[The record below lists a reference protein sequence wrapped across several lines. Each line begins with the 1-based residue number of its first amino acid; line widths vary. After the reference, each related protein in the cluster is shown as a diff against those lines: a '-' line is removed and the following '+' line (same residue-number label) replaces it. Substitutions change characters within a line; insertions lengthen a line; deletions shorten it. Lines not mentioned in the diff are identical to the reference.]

1 MRSPFL
7 LWEVLINNT
16 YSGKY
21 LNEVQ
26 KLAADEGFELRY
38 KNTADSRNLNDSI
51 TSESE
56 ERKKRWKVDA
66 ARQYSGKI
74 AELSLTYEPTPEERA
89 AEEARLAAESKAAEE
104 SRAKAESEAAERSKA
119 EEESKAKAAE
129 ESRAAAESN
138 AKAEEESKAAE
149 ESKAKEEQ
157 ARRAEI
163 EEKVVLPESNSKLG
177 RNFDSEGRSTWYY
190 INVDDIKNKP
200 VKKKWKSVTVT
211 DGVAEYLNRLENLG
225 YKGSI
230 TKLVGFRIPDIVSSA
245 HVKQLQEEVFIIRIS
260 ISLSAKSLDLVVDA
274 FDFRRGYIIGGVSND
289 PFKMIA
295 QQPLEPEQMG
305 IAGCMA
311 HVHDTDD
318 ILRHG
323 ALVRPRI
330 GQRQFLFD
338 QVKSKEELILPEQLI
353 IALFV
358 SGSAHDILCFKQ
370 TAPLVDHALLRG
382 IGVLLLKR
390 LPGGRQNILCFL
402 QCPGSFDVAF
412 LIKAALFVLTHFAYY
427 LIVEVL
433 DDMEVIEYWL
443 DMGALFLKRLLE
455 IGIHVAGDGFDMVYP
470 LQTDMLYEVVHDLLL
485 LASGDPEDMPGLHVD
500 DVSGIPVPVV
510 ELEFINAKE
519 FRMLCRLDQLSVRC
533 SIKLLKTSLINRLY
547 DVLTEAGKL
556 CDLLVCVSPAS
567 QQIAD
572 ILIQFHRDPVPGRFK
587 RNVLHPGI
595 AALGTYILRSGE

>member
-1 MRSPFL
+1 
-7 LWEVLINNT
+7 
-16 YSGKY
+16 
-21 LNEVQ
+21 
-26 KLAADEGFELRY
+26 
-38 KNTADSRNLNDSI
+38 
-51 TSESE
+51 
-56 ERKKRWKVDA
+56 
-66 ARQYSGKI
+66 
-74 AELSLTYEPTPEERA
+74 
-89 AEEARLAAESKAAEE
+89 
-104 SRAKAESEAAERSKA
+104 
-119 EEESKAKAAE
+119 
-129 ESRAAAESN
+129 
-138 AKAEEESKAAE
+138 
-149 ESKAKEEQ
+149 
-157 ARRAEI
+157 
-163 EEKVVLPESNSKLG
+163 
-177 RNFDSEGRSTWYY
+177 
-190 INVDDIKNKP
+190 
-200 VKKKWKSVTVT
+200 
-211 DGVAEYLNRLENLG
+211 
-225 YKGSI
+225 
-230 TKLVGFRIPDIVSSA
+230 
-245 HVKQLQEEVFIIRIS
+245 
-260 ISLSAKSLDLVVDA
+260 
-274 FDFRRGYIIGGVSND
+274 
-289 PFKMIA
+289 MIA

-500 DVSGIPVPVV
+500 DVGSIAVAVV
-510 ELEFINAKE
+510 KLKFVNTKDFCMF
-519 FRMLCRLDQLSVRC
+519 FRPDQLPVRC
-533 SIKLLKTSLINRLY
+533 GVQFKQAFLIYCLY
-547 DVLTEAGKL
+547 DVLAQTGKFSY
-556 CDLLVCVSPAS
+556 LLVRVSPTG
-567 QQIAD
+567 QEITD
-572 ILIQFHRDPVPGRFK
+572 ILMQLCRDTVSRGLEG
-587 RNVLHPGI
+587 NILHSGITASGAYVLV
-595 AALGTYILRSGE
+595 SCQ